1 MKHLFDADGNVEIAL
16 ESKKEI
22 KKESTENT
30 NTQKSKQNVQNDN
43 TANDNR
49 LF

>member
-1 MKHLFDADGNVEIAL
+1 MKHLFDANGNVEIAL

-22 KKESTENT
+22 KKESAENT
-30 NTQKSKQNVQNDN
+30 TAQKPKQKAQNDN